1 MEMTDVR
8 VDETA
13 LRVEIAK
20 NGYKNLTEFVDAS
33 GVPRGTV
40 DNLLS
45 GRNVPNQRTI
55 QLIYDA
61 LPVSDMQHKFS
72 IFFRQDL
79 HDTQAMQN
87 TKGETNDGKAEEA

>member
-1 MEMTDVR
+1 MTDVM

-20 NGYKNLTEFVDAS
+20 NGYKNLTEFVEAS

-45 GRNVPNQRTI
+45 GRNVPTQRTI
-55 QLIYDA
+55 QLIFDA
-61 LPVSDMQHKFS
+61 LPASDMQHKFA
-72 IFFRQDL
+72 IFFRHDL
-79 HDTQAMQN
+79 HVTQAVQMA
-87 TKGETNDGKAEEA
+87 KGATSDGKAEEA